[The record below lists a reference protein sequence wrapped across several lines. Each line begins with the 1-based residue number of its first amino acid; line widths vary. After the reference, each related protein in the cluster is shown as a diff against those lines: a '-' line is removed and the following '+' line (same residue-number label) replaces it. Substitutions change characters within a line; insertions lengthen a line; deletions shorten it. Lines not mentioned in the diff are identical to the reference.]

1 MTDHAQPPMPEG
13 EEAPPRGVRA
23 MALVRW
29 VILAAVV
36 TAATFTGGSWLLARK
51 GRSGPAAAAANSEE
65 PHTRYHCPMHPQIVS
80 DQPGQCPI
88 CQMSLVPLVAPAALA
103 PASSTTTGLAA
114 VEAPVDRLQSMGVRV
129 EAVARGRLGDT
140 LSTVGRIV
148 ADEGRLARVQVRFS
162 GYVERLLVTQ
172 PGTRVS
178 QGAPLA
184 MVQSDE
190 IVRLE
195 GDLVQALGWSGD
207 LAERARQR
215 LRLLGVASEEVAR
228 IEARGKADGIVT
240 LRSPVSGDVV
250 GLDAIAGDRV
260 EPGQVLFEVAD
271 LSRVWVVA
279 DVYERELSRVK
290 VGLTA
295 RLTLDAYPGKSF
307 TGRIEYVS
315 SRLDPQT
322 RTLQARIRLEN
333 SEHLLKPGLFGA
345 VEIQLPRSEGLTVSS
360 EAVIDTGEAR
370 YVFLES
376 SPGRFEPRQVVTG
389 ERSGDRLQV
398 LSGLEEGDRVA
409 TAGNFFIDS
418 ESRLRA
424 SLAGPA
430 SPPLAPGGKP

>member
-1 MTDHAQPPMPEG
+1 MTDHAQDPMPEG
-13 EEAPPRGVRA
+13 EEAPPRGVHA
-23 MALVRW
+23 MAMVRW
-29 VILAAVV
+29 VILAAAV
-36 TAATFTGGSWLLARK
+36 TAAVFTGGSWLLDRQ
-51 GRSGPAAAAANSEE
+51 GRSGPATAGATSDE
-65 PHTRYHCPMHPQIVS
+65 PHSKYHCPMHPQIVS

-88 CQMSLVPLVAPAALA
+88 CQMSLVPLAAAPPAGPSTLA
-103 PASSTTTGLAA
+103 GLAA

-129 EAVARGRLGDT
+129 EPVARGRMGDT

-148 ADEGRLARVQVRFS
+148 ADEGKLARVQVRFS
-162 GYVERLLVTQ
+162 GYVEKLLVTQ
-172 PGTRVS
+172 PGTRV
-178 QGAPLA
+178 QRGAALA
-184 MVQSDE
+184 LVQSDE

-195 GDLVQALGWSGD
+195 GDLLQALGWGGD

-215 LRLLGVASEEVAR
+215 LRLLGVAPEEISR
-228 IEARGKADGIVT
+228 IEARGEVDGLVAV
-240 LRSPVSGDVV
+240 RSPVHGDVV
-250 GLDAIAGDRV
+250 GLDAVAGDRV

-315 SRLDPQT
+315 ARLDPQT

-333 SEHLLKPGLFGA
+333 PERLLKPGLFGA
-345 VEIQLPRSEGLTVSS
+345 VEIQLPRSEGLTVLA

-370 YVFLES
+370 YVFLEAS
-376 SPGRFEPRQVVTG
+376 AGHFEPRQVVTG

-409 TAGNFFIDS
+409 TSGNFFLDS

-430 SPPLAPGGKP
+430 SPPPVQGGKP

>member
-1 MTDHAQPPMPEG
+1 MTDHAQNPMPEG
-13 EEAPPRGVRA
+13 EEAPPRGVHA
-23 MALVRW
+23 MAIVRW

-36 TAATFTGGSWLLARK
+36 TAAVFTGGSWFLARQ
-51 GRSGPAAAAANSEE
+51 GRSGPATPAAATDES
-65 PHTRYHCPMHPQIVS
+65 HTKYHCPMHPQIVS

-88 CQMSLVPLVAPAALA
+88 CQMSLVPLVTAAAPSAA
-103 PASSTTTGLAA
+103 ASTMAGLAA
-114 VEAPVDRLQSMGVRV
+114 VEAQVDRLQSMGVKV
-129 EAVARGRLGDT
+129 EPVARGRLGDT

-148 ADEGRLARVQVRFS
+148 ADEGKLARVQVRFS
-162 GYVERLLVTQ
+162 GYVEKLLVTQ
-172 PGTRVS
+172 PGTRVL

-184 MVQSDE
+184 LVQSDE

-195 GDLVQALGWSGD
+195 GDLLQANAWSSD

-215 LRLLGVASEEVAR
+215 LRLLGVASEEVSR
-228 IEARGKADGIVT
+228 IEARGKAEGLVT
-240 LRSPVSGDVV
+240 LRSPVQGDLV

-271 LSRVWVVA
+271 LTRVWVVA
-279 DVYERELSRVK
+279 DVYEREMSRVK
-290 VGLTA
+290 VGLAA

-307 TGRIEYVS
+307 IGRIEYVS

-333 SEHLLKPGLFGA
+333 PERLLKPGLFGA
-345 VEIQLPRSEGLTVSS
+345 VEIQLPRSEGLTVPS
-360 EAVIDTGEAR
+360 EAIIDTGEAR
-370 YVFLES
+370 YVFLEAS
-376 SPGRFEPRQVVTG
+376 AGRFEPRQVVTG
-389 ERSGDRLQV
+389 ERFGDRLQV

-409 TAGNFFIDS
+409 TAGNFFLDS

-430 SPPLAPGGKP
+430 PAPAAPGGKP